1 MNMNANEYL
10 RIGGGHQ
17 MKKKPDV
24 LVLLA
29 VVIGMGVL
37 VTELAYGTISSD
49 SRQVTIQA
57 SQDLR

>member
-1 MNMNANEYL
+1 
-10 RIGGGHQ
+10 
-17 MKKKPDV
+17 MKRKPDI

-37 VTELAYGTISSD
+37 VTELAYGTMNSD
-49 SRQVTIQA
+49 SRPITIQA